1 MQPTASRWVQPGQD
15 RWLTGPA
22 GRSAAPWRL
31 LCIPHAGGGASA
43 FRPWEAF
50 TGPDVELLVAQLPGR
65 ESRFPEPAL
74 DRVAPVVDGLATALG
89 RLAPKPTLIFG
100 HSMGA
105 MIGYELAARLVGEA
119 SPHAPRTLIVS
130 GRTAPGSSSTLGDLL
145 GLDDAGF
152 ADALAARYDGIPA
165 ALLADRELMAV
176 FLPTLRA
183 DFRMVAGYRP
193 DPAACPRL
201 PCPILALGGADDIHA
216 APERLTAWQDFTTAG
231 FMREIFP
238 GGHFYLA
245 ADPARV
251 VARVLAGRSMV

>member
-1 MQPTASRWVQPGQD
+1 M
-15 RWLTGPA
+15 
-22 GRSAAPWRL
+22 
-31 LCIPHAGGGASA
+31 
-43 FRPWEAF
+43 
-50 TGPDVELLVAQLPGR
+50 
-65 ESRFPEPAL
+65 
-74 DRVAPVVDGLATALG
+74 VDGLAIALD

-183 DFRMVAGYRP
+183 DFRMVAEYRP

-251 VARVLAGRSMV
+251 VARVLAARGMV